1 MLLFFQAVLLDTP
14 SKAGLRMMI
23 PAMMTP
29 IGGLV
34 AGLIMSRNGSL
45 RKMIWVG
52 LGLVVSGNGLI
63 LTLKRANPDW
73 KYIVYL
79 LPAGL
84 GQGMAYPSLLFT
96 FIRMA
101 DTSGKYPLSL
111 STAKP
116 ETDEHDHQNMQ

>member
-1 MLLFFQAVLLDTP
+1 
-14 SKAGLRMMI
+14 MMI

-52 LGLVVSGNGLI
+52 LGLVVLGNGLI
-63 LTLKRANPDW
+63 LTLKRANPHW
-73 KYIVYL
+73 MYIVYL

-101 DTSGKYPLSL
+101 DTSGKYPLSP

-116 ETDEHDHQNMQ
+116 GTDEHDHQNMQ

>member
-1 MLLFFQAVLLDTP
+1 MPLFFQAVLLDTP
-14 SKAGLRMMI
+14 SRAGLRMMI

-52 LGLVVSGNGLI
+52 LGLVVLGNGLI

-101 DTSGKYPLSL
+101 DTSGECSLSL
-111 STAKP
+111 YTLRIPKL
-116 ETDEHDHQNMQ
+116 TRKNQNMQ